1 MKSPIPILAACLALT
16 ACGAPSDPGAAPAP
30 QEPAAT
36 VRLPA
41 VPGRPGAGY
50 LSLNIQS
57 DHGALVSVTSPQA
70 GRIEMHETMSGGGQ
84 MSAMRPLARIPVR
97 ERETLRF
104 EPGGRHLMLYD
115 LAEDLAT
122 GDRVVLTFHFERG
135 PPETVEAVAQPAGG
149 AAH

>member
-1 MKSPIPILAACLALT
+1 MKTPVPILAACLALA
-16 ACGAPSDPGAAPAP
+16 ACGAPSDPVAEPAP
-30 QEPAAT
+30 QEPGAS

-50 LSLNIQS
+50 LSLNIQG

-70 GRIEMHETMSGGGQ
+70 GRIEMHETMSGGGH
-84 MSAMRPLARIPVR
+84 MSGMRPLTRVPVR
-97 ERETLRF
+97 DGETLRF
-104 EPGGRHLMLYD
+104 APGGRHLMLYD
-115 LAEDLAT
+115 LAEGLAP
-122 GDRVVLTFHFERG
+122 GGRVVLTFHFERG

>member
-1 MKSPIPILAACLALT
+1 MKWLVPILAAHLGVAACDSPAEPT
-16 ACGAPSDPGAAPAP
+16 AI
-30 QEPAAT
+30 EPAAT

-50 LSLNIQS
+50 LSLNIQGEK
-57 DHGALVSVTSPQA
+57 GALVSVTSPQA
-70 GRIEMHETMSGGGQ
+70 GRIEMHETMSGGGR

-97 ERETLRF
+97 EGQTLRF

-115 LAEDLAT
+115 LAEGLAP
-122 GDRVVLTFHFERG
+122 GSRVVLTFHFERG